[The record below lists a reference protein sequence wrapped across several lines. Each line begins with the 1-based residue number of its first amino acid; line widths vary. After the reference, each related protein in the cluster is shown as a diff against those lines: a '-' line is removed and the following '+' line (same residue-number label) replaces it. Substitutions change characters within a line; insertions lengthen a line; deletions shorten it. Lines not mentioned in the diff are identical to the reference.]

1 MAGGCEEVVA
11 VGSWIGTGAGTS
23 VELNKKREADG
34 AVENI
39 GSARLLKAKGGQARP
54 LQSKQTVFG

>member
-23 VELNKKREADG
+23 VTLYKKREVDRA
-34 AVENI
+34 AENI
-39 GSARLLKAKGGQARP
+39 GWAGLLKAKGGQARP